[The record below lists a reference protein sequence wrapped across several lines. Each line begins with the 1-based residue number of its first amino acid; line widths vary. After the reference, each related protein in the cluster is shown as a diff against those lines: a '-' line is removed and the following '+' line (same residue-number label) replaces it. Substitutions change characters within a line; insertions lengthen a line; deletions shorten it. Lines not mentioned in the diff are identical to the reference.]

1 VPPTKGVQ
9 LLSVETQGAFIAPA
23 VFRMHWGELRMRVV
37 STDSA
42 SREDVL
48 AVLRRSLPLDD
59 PEIEAQVRQIL
70 RDVASRGDDALREYT
85 ARFDGIALEDIA
97 VTPQEMQKARDE
109 VPDTAAR
116 ALRLA
121 AERIRRFHERQR
133 RSSWFELDEH
143 GGLVGQMIT
152 PLQRVG
158 VYVPGG
164 LAVYPSSVLMC
175 GIPAQVAGVDEI
187 ILCTP
192 PRRDG
197 TVHPLVL
204 LAAQEAGVQRVFK
217 VGGAQAVAAMA
228 FGTASIPAVDK
239 IVGPGNIYVT
249 VAKKLVYGTVGIDML
264 AGPSEVCIIADDS
277 ANPRFV
283 AMDMLTQAEH
293 DVHTAAF
300 LITPS
305 HRLAQAVQAEIEA
318 ALATLPRREILSRT
332 LAQNGGVIITRDMD
346 EAVELANACAPEHL
360 ALMVQQPWRYLSR
373 IRCAGA
379 VMMGAYSPQS
389 LGDYVAGPS
398 HTLPTSGTARYASP
412 LNVDDFVKK
421 TSVVSFTRAALQPL
435 ASAIQT
441 LAEVEGLDA
450 HRLAVEWRLQDD
462 DEERT

>member
-1 VPPTKGVQ
+1 
-9 LLSVETQGAFIAPA
+9 
-23 VFRMHWGELRMRVV
+23 MRVV
-37 STDSA
+37 STESA
-42 SREDVL
+42 SREEVL
-48 AVLRRSLPLDD
+48 AMLRRSLQLDD
-59 PEIEAQVRQIL
+59 PEIEARVRQIL
-70 RDVASRGDDALREYT
+70 REVAVRGDDALREYT
-85 ARFDGIALEDIA
+85 ARFDGVKLGELV
-97 VTPQEMQKARDE
+97 VTSEEIQRARDE
-109 VPDTAAR
+109 VSDKAAR

-121 AERIRRFHERQR
+121 AERIRRFHEHQR
-133 RSSWFELDEH
+133 RSSWFDLDEH

-152 PLQRVG
+152 PLRRVG
-158 VYVPGG
+158 IYVPGG

-175 GIPAQVAGVDEI
+175 AIPAQVAGVDEI

-192 PRRDG
+192 PRKDG

-228 FGTASIPAVDK
+228 YGTASVPAVDK

-264 AGPSEVCIIADDS
+264 AGPSEVCILADDT

-283 AMDMLTQAEH
+283 AIDMLTQAEH

-305 HRLAQAVQAEIEA
+305 SKIAQAVQAEIEA
-318 ALATLPRREILSRT
+318 AMATLPRREILLQT

-360 ALMVQQPWRYLSR
+360 ALMVAEPWRYLSR

-379 VMMGAYSPQS
+379 VLMGAYSPQS

-421 TSVVSFTRAALQPL
+421 TSVVSFTREALQPL

-441 LAEVEGLDA
+441 LAEVEGLEA
-450 HRLAVEWRLQDD
+450 HRLAVEWRL
-462 DEERT
+462 EEEGERTQ

>member
-1 VPPTKGVQ
+1 
-9 LLSVETQGAFIAPA
+9 
-23 VFRMHWGELRMRVV
+23 MRVV
-37 STDSA
+37 STESA
-42 SREDVL
+42 SREEVL
-48 AVLRRSLPLDD
+48 AMLRRSLQLDD
-59 PEIEAQVRQIL
+59 PEIEARVRQIL
-70 RDVASRGDDALREYT
+70 REVAVRGDDALREYT
-85 ARFDGIALEDIA
+85 ARFDGVKLGELV
-97 VTPQEMQKARDE
+97 VTSEEIQRARDE
-109 VPDTAAR
+109 VSDKAAR

-121 AERIRRFHERQR
+121 AERIRRFHEHQR
-133 RSSWFELDEH
+133 RSSWFDLDEH

-152 PLQRVG
+152 PLRRVG
-158 VYVPGG
+158 IYVPGG

-175 GIPAQVAGVDEI
+175 AIPAQVAGVDEI

-192 PRRDG
+192 PRKDG

-228 FGTASIPAVDK
+228 YGTASVPAVDK

-264 AGPSEVCIIADDS
+264 AGPSEVCILADDT

-283 AMDMLTQAEH
+283 AIDMLTQAEH

-305 HRLAQAVQAEIEA
+305 SKIAQAVQAEIEA
-318 ALATLPRREILSRT
+318 AMATLPRREILLQT

-360 ALMVQQPWRYLSR
+360 ALMVAEPWRYLSR

-379 VMMGAYSPQS
+379 VLMGAYSPQS

-421 TSVVSFTRAALQPL
+421 TSVVSFTREALQPL

-441 LAEVEGLDA
+441 LAEVEGLEA
-450 HRLAVEWRLQDD
+450 HRLAVEWRL
-462 DEERT
+462 EEGERTQ